1 MLTGA
6 VMGYNFQLSV
16 VIPHLNEPENLR
28 ACLAALDLQRASA
41 GRIEIIVVDNGSHE
55 MPFNACSGVSDVRL
69 VREPTPGPGPA
80 RNLGASL
87 ATSDLIAFIDAD
99 CVVQPGWAKAI
110 VSFMEGTPGVDI
122 VGGDIGILRKDA
134 SSPTGIEAYEELF
147 SYRARLYVEKHS
159 YTATGNM
166 AVRSSVFH
174 AVGPF
179 GGIMTM
185 EDTEWGKRAA
195 AKGYRIAF
203 LEEARVLTPSCT
215 SFSELARRWDRHVAH
230 AFGDVRRGKSSLMR
244 WLALTLLVAASPLVE
259 VQNVLTSGRIAGVRS
274 RVIAFAW
281 LTRVRL
287 YRARKMLALTLSGKA
302 SPLVEGWNREAD
314 T

>member
-1 MLTGA
+1 
-6 VMGYNFQLSV
+6 MGCNFQLSV
-16 VIPHLNEPENLR
+16 VIPHLNEPGNLR
-28 ACLAALDLQRASA
+28 ACLEALDLQRTSA
-41 GRIEIIVVDNGSHE
+41 VRMEIIVVDNGSHE
-55 MPFNACSGVSDVRL
+55 MPFDVCSGLSDVRL
-69 VREPTPGPGPA
+69 VRQPIPGPGPA

-99 CVVQPGWAKAI
+99 CVVQPGWANAI
-110 VSFMEGTPGVDI
+110 LSLMAARPDVDI

-134 SSPTGIEAYEELF
+134 STPTGIEAYEELF

-166 AVRSSVFH
+166 AVRSGVFH
-174 AVGPF
+174 TVGPF
-179 GGIMTM
+179 GGITTM
-185 EDTEWGKRAA
+185 EDTEWGQRAA
-195 AKGYRIAF
+195 ARGFRIAF

-244 WLALTLLVAASPLVE
+244 WLALTLLVAASPLGE
-259 VQNVLTSGRIAGVRS
+259 VQKVLTSRRIVGARS
-274 RVIAFAW
+274 RAIAFVW

-287 YRARKMLALTLSGKA
+287 YRARKMAALSLSGKA
-302 SPLVEGWNREAD
+302 SALVDGWNREAD
-314 T
+314 M